1 MAEFFMD
8 EQGPY
13 QNGYREGYEDGRKAS
28 KETIRTLA
36 ERNAYLEEEVK
47 RLQGDIYQKLGSA
60 GG

>member
-13 QNGYREGYEDGRKAS
+13 QNGYRSGYEDGRKES
-28 KETIRTLA
+28 REMIKTLS
-36 ERNAYLEEEVK
+36 ERNAYLEAEVR
-47 RLQGDIYQKLGSA
+47 RLQGDLYQKIGST